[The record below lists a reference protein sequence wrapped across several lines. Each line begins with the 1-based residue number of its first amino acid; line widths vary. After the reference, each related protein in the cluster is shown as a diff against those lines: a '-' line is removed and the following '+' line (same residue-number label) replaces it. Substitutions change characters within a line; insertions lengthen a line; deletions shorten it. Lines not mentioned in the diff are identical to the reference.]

1 MGLIANWKA
10 ARERRRLAD
19 AFLQRLLVPIEPR
32 VVEWLAS
39 ACGDVSVAQRELTFA
54 RRAIGLTAAG
64 RDALDDRTASDVA
77 RAMAP
82 LLETEAR
89 QSARDA
95 SEWADR
101 WQAYRSAL
109 AARGVPDSPT
119 VRFARIML
127 SGVGIGQPAP
137 STLTQAADVLQSM
150 RGLANEALRAS
161 FGAASLPEDI
171 RPSALRS

>member
-1 MGLIANWKA
+1 MGLIANWRA

-19 AFLQRLLVPIEPR
+19 AFLRRLLVPIDPQL
-32 VVEWLAS
+32 VAWLAS
-39 ACGDVSVAQRELTFA
+39 ECGDDAAASRELAFA
-54 RRAIGLTAAG
+54 RRAVGLTAAG

-77 RAMAP
+77 HAMAP

-89 QSARDA
+89 QSAHLAD
-95 SEWADR
+95 EWAVR

-119 VRFARIML
+119 VRFARVML
-127 SGVGIGQPAP
+127 SGAGIGQPSP
-137 STLTQAADVLQSM
+137 STLARAAEVLQAM
-150 RGLANEALRAS
+150 RGHANEALQAS
-161 FGAASLPEDI
+161 FGSASLPDDI